1 MKDHMLD
8 ANMIKAIL
16 DTYHQVSDDSRDREG
31 RVIKVRNKGRQF
43 TALNRMM
50 HKVNVACAMYIKG
63 PYV

>member
-31 RVIKVRNKGRQF
+31 RAIKIRNKDRQF
-43 TALNRMM
+43 TALNKMM
-50 HKVNVACAMYIKG
+50 QKVKVACGMAQCI
-63 PYV
+63 